1 MLHALPAS
9 GWPVSTC
16 CCPGGTVPVWPGV
29 GLTQGVLAKPQRLPV
44 QQDSSKAAA
53 GTEWWVA
60 AQAFAQTLQQ
70 SRGFGSEFRFPDA
83 PAGATTPAGQ
93 AAAAGTQAGFAN
105 GAADDDDDLYS

>member
-1 MLHALPAS
+1 M
-9 GWPVSTC
+9 
-16 CCPGGTVPVWPGV
+16 PVWPGV
-29 GLTQGVLAKPQRLPV
+29 GLNRGVLARPQSLHLH
-44 QQDSSKAAA
+44 QAGFEAAA
-53 GTEWWVA
+53 ESQLRVA

-83 PAGATTPAGQ
+83 PASATTPAGQ